1 MTHKIIFSEIGQN
14 MTGRPK
20 SMMDSLKGKFCDSVT
35 DEEDRQYFLGRL
47 GPGPLCK
54 STEYENNRLVVRT
67 KYLEEKCFNSVE
79 KLVTASSIITYIL
92 ILGNVIYFAI
102 LT

>member
-1 MTHKIIFSEIGQN
+1 
-14 MTGRPK
+14 
-20 SMMDSLKGKFCDSVT
+20 MMDTLKGKFCDSVT

-67 KYLEEKCFNSVE
+67 KYLEEECFNTVE
-79 KLVTASSIITYIL
+79 KLVTALSIITYFL
-92 ILGNVIYFAI
+92 ILGNVIYYAI
-102 LT
+102 IVMYFIIAI

>member
-1 MTHKIIFSEIGQN
+1 MTAE
-14 MTGRPK
+14 PK
-20 SMMDSLKGKFCDSVT
+20 SMMDTLKGKFCDSLT

-47 GPGPLCK
+47 GPGALCK
-54 STEYENNRLVVRT
+54 STVYENNRLVVRT

-92 ILGNVIYFAI
+92 IVGNVIYFG
-102 LT
+102 LYTVQRDGT